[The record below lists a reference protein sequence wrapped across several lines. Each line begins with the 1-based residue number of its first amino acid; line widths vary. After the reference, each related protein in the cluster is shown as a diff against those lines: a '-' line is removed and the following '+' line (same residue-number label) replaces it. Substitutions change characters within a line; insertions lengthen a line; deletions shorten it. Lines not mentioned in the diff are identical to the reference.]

1 MGKFFFRGSL
11 ILNIKLDGFSV
22 LIFFLVNVRVM
33 FIRNINVDDGL
44 VNGVMGYIL
53 YFILEDKNGKDCIK
67 VIGV

>member
-1 MGKFFFRGSL
+1 MGKFFFRESL

>member
-1 MGKFFFRGSL
+1 
-11 ILNIKLDGFSV
+11 
-22 LIFFLVNVRVM
+22 M

-53 YFILEDKNGKDCIK
+53 YFNLEDKNGKNCIK

>member
-1 MGKFFFRGSL
+1 
-11 ILNIKLDGFSV
+11 
-22 LIFFLVNVRVM
+22 M